1 MAGGID
7 IPEWARTRDII
18 TVDDVVRAGA
28 CADGAVEW
36 RDRNFPEATAVPVD
50 KLLAVAEDD
59 EREYILIA
67 AGRVDGDGNGDG
79 CGYGNGNGYGYG
91 YGDGYG
97 YGYGSGY
104 GYGYGYGYGKQGE
117 SMKHADYISLGSPVA
132 IRSYVSGV
140 FVGLLHGGEGGT
152 VVLTNWRWLR
162 RWEGVGNDGS
172 VYDLVASDVTPQQ
185 RGPFTETPVILQ
197 QADVMVISDEAYER
211 LVGETVQ

>member
-1 MAGGID
+1 MDAEIRQAERHEAMGLLG
-7 IPEWARTRDII
+7 ESELATLLRRRGLAR
-18 TVDDVVRAGA
+18 
-28 CADGAVEW
+28 CHLWDG
-36 RDRNFPEATAVPVD
+36 
-50 KLLAVAEDD
+50 
-59 EREYILIA
+59 Y
-67 AGRVDGDGNGDG
+67 GD
-79 CGYGNGNGYGYG
+79 GYGNGNGS
-91 YGDGYG
+91 GDGN
-97 YGYGSGY
+97 GYGSGNGSGNGDGDGY